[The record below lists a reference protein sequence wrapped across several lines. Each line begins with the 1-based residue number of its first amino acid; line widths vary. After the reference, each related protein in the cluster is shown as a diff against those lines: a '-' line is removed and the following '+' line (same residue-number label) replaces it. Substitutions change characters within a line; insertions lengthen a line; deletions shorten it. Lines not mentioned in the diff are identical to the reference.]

1 MLIKWMSNCN
11 SHKIKTQVKWTWQ
24 LTVLDWTIQGS
35 VMVHTI
41 FSSPWKW
48 LRADSGSLQGHEE
61 TDLSLPFQR
70 AKEKTAGSSPTSWKS
85 CYFFDIL
92 VLWKLL
98 PWIQCPNPMGH
109 LWLGIFW
116 GRAISAL
123 VPKLTNASLYMYAH
137 SMHLITYEAHW
148 LLFFTSVPMFNLILK
163 SLHFYFFTVC
173 PPSETLSPR
182 YPSAYISSCS
192 PQQNCFYHLLIL

>member
-109 LWLGIFW
+109 LWLGIF
-116 GRAISAL
+116 GD
-123 VPKLTNASLYMYAH
+123 VPSLLWYLNLQMQVCTCMHTVCTWSLTKLTGCYFSLPFPCSISFWNLCTFIFLLYVHHLKH
-137 SMHLITYEAHW
+137 SPLGILQHISRVV
-148 LLFFTSVPMFNLILK
+148 LLNKIAFIIF
-163 SLHFYFFTVC
+163 
-173 PPSETLSPR
+173 
-182 YPSAYISSCS
+182 
-192 PQQNCFYHLLIL
+192 